1 MFPEINALMLM
12 AQKLFFVLGA
22 IFYLFF
28 SAVVVKQTTM
38 MSKNVKDKFNAV
50 LITFSY
56 LHLGF
61 AAFLILLTLIIL

>member
-1 MFPEINALMLM
+1 MFPEINSLMLL

-28 SAVVVKQTTM
+28 SIVVVKQTTM

-61 AAFLILLTLIIL
+61 SVFLILLTLLIL